1 MSRTIRRALCLLAVL
16 TLLAAQ
22 TAMAASMDVYFNAS
36 SKVYRS
42 PSQKSASMN
51 VEKGTKAE
59 LLAINGA
66 WAQVRRGDATAYC
79 LLSNLNLQNR
89 LTGYTAEG
97 AYLYTKPSTS
107 SSSVGP
113 AQLNTKVYVI
123 GKENGFYRVQN
134 KDGSITGY
142 VKTDAISATKYAEKS
157 TETVTRIEGY
167 TAEGAYLYAKAST
180 SSASIGPAPLNMK
193 VYVVGSKGD
202 FYIVQNKDASITG
215 YAKKS
220 MISRTKYSKKTQSV
234 RAVGYTA
241 EGAYLYAKADAD
253 SDRIGPTA
261 MNTKV
266 YVVGLEGEFFRVE
279 NADGTLSGYVKTS
292 QLSSVKYSASTPK
305 VDDDPK
311 SQVVKMDW
319 FDGGSEVL
327 NRSEYAT
334 IYDIYSGQTIRI
346 KRMGGS
352 SHADVEP
359 ATSEDTEKLKNA
371 CGGEYTW
378 QSRPV
383 ILIVDDLYIAC
394 AIYPV
399 PHGDE
404 TIEDND
410 FDGQFCL
417 HMLNSR
423 THGTDTVNPQ
433 HQQAIEFAYAWA
445 HD

>member
-97 AYLYTKPSTS
+97 AYLY
-107 SSSVGP
+107 
-113 AQLNTKVYVI
+113 
-123 GKENGFYRVQN
+123 
-134 KDGSITGY
+134 
-142 VKTDAISATKYAEKS
+142 
-157 TETVTRIEGY
+157 
-167 TAEGAYLYAKAST
+167 AKAST

-253 SDRIGPTA
+253 SDRIGPAA

-319 FDGGSEVL
+319 FNGGSEVL
-327 NRSEYAT
+327 ARGEYAS